1 MWAPRPGSL
10 TRTRRAAW
18 SRDAPAG
25 RAAGQGHGVPR
36 SRGGADHRPECGP
49 ESCGGGVAQQLHQ
62 LSPYPESLRVR
73 LRRSP
78 LEGGAGTLEWALR
91 MRPVTG
97 LAPEGK
103 LLESTLVLSLACSL
117 DWKVEK

>member
-1 MWAPRPGSL
+1 MVPGCSGG
-10 TRTRRAAW
+10 
-18 SRDAPAG
+18 AG
-25 RAAGQGHGVPR
+25 RRTGSRRPR

-103 LLESTLVLSLACSL
+103 LFVSQVQLVLLLTFYYA
-117 DWKVEK
+117 VV